1 MYLIRLNSFRYEDM
15 SKLGTLVNCL
25 QASFATLDRAST
37 RDEKI
42 YWRAFEKDNLEVTIE
57 AKIISQVS

>member
-1 MYLIRLNSFRYEDM
+1 M